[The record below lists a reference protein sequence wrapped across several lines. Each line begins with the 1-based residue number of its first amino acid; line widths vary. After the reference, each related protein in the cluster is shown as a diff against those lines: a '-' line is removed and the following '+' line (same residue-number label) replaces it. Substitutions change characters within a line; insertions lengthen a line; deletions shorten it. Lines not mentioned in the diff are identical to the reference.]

1 MDETWSLF
9 WQVLG
14 MVDPIHK
21 ALTAEQLRLLDKRMA
36 LGIHKISWS
45 AAKPAL
51 DYFFKE
57 ARR

>member
-1 MDETWSLF
+1 
-9 WQVLG
+9 